1 MSLALIALCLAFV
14 ADEPLSAEKTA
25 VISREQEK
33 AQAEVDAKYGNKKPT
48 ELSADERRQQAKDR
62 AAAEQQVLD
71 KNGVS
76 AKEWARESLRKD
88 REQFAQQKE
97 LKKQLIEKE
106 KAAAEAIKKAQ
117 AQLKEVQVQ
126 KGFSDENPVTLEEK
140 ENEDGK
146 VAVEKGLPGDLS
158 QDEEAARE
166 QDRLENG
173 GSAGASDDAP
183 KAAPKTRGGGR
194 RR

>member
-173 GSAGASDDAP
+173 GASDDAP